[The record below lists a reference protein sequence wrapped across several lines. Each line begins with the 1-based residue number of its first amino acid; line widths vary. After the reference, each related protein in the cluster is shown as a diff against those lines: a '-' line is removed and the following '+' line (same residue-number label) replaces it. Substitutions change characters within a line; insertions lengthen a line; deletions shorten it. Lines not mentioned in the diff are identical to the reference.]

1 MLEFGKNAASIWWAY
16 GITLG
21 LIAALV
27 IWSVTQSR
35 KVKRD
40 LDMLEAKRRG

>member
-1 MLEFGKNAASIWWAY
+1 MPDFGKNADAIFWAY
-16 GITLG
+16 AITLG

-27 IWSVTQSR
+27 IWSWVRSR

-40 LDMLEAKRRG
+40 LDAMEAKRRG